1 MKPYRFSLEN
11 VLEWRDEKEKV
22 ISEKLIKKKNQ
33 IEEKSAEIE
42 SLVQEYEKIK
52 NDARTFKNTSELIR
66 MQQYRQSLADSIEK
80 ERGSL
85 SKLSHEQEEIRKDLV
100 KARQD
105 KSAIE
110 KLKEKDHEDY
120 KEKLRLFEQNFLD
133 EIATL
138 RHTRKEG

>member
-11 VLEWRDEKEKV
+11 VLEWRAEKEKV
-22 ISEKLIKKKNQ
+22 ISEKLIKKTNQ

-42 SLVQEYEKIK
+42 GLVLEYEKIK
-52 NDARTFKNTSELIR
+52 NDARTFKNISELIR

-85 SKLSHEQEEIRKDLV
+85 SRLNNEREEIMKDLV

-120 KEKLRLFEQNFLD
+120 KEKLRMFEQKFLD

>member
-11 VLEWRDEKEKV
+11 VLEWRAEKEKV
-22 ISEKLIKKKNQ
+22 ISEKLIKKTNQ

-42 SLVQEYEKIK
+42 GLVQEYEKIK

-85 SKLSHEQEEIRKDLV
+85 SRLNNEREEIMKDLV

-120 KEKLRLFEQNFLD
+120 KEKLRMFEQKFLD

>member
-11 VLEWRDEKEKV
+11 VLEWRAEKEKV
-22 ISEKLIKKKNQ
+22 ISEKLIKKTNQ

-42 SLVQEYEKIK
+42 GLVLEYEKIK

-85 SKLSHEQEEIRKDLV
+85 SRLNNEREEIMKDLV

-120 KEKLRLFEQNFLD
+120 KEKLRMFEQKFLD

>member
-11 VLEWRDEKEKV
+11 VLEWRGEKEKV
-22 ISEKLIKKKNQ
+22 ISEKLIKKTNQ

-42 SLVQEYEKIK
+42 GLVLEYEKIK

-85 SKLSHEQEEIRKDLV
+85 SRLNNEREEIMKDLV

-120 KEKLRLFEQNFLD
+120 KEKLRMFEQKFLD

>member
-11 VLEWRDEKEKV
+11 VLEWRGEKEKV
-22 ISEKLIKKKNQ
+22 ISEKLIKKTNQ

-42 SLVQEYEKIK
+42 GLVLEYEKIK
-52 NDARTFKNTSELIR
+52 NDARTFKNISELIR

-85 SKLSHEQEEIRKDLV
+85 SRLNNEREEIMKDLV

-120 KEKLRLFEQNFLD
+120 KEKLRMFEQKFLD